1 MMMLLADLAQLAIAG
16 KNRVAGRRRIVVGES
31 IILTGN
37 EGDGH
42 GALQGMVRAEGLR
55 RSCPFRR
62 PWLGQSPDSRNA
74 GTAAVRKF
82 VIAHLKAR
90 KA

>member
-1 MMMLLADLAQLAIAG
+1 MIILLADLAPLAIAG

-42 GALQGMVRAEGLR
+42 GALQGM
-55 RSCPFRR
+55 C
-62 PWLGQSPDSRNA
+62 GQSGFGGPAVSAGPD
-74 GTAAVRKF
+74 
-82 VIAHLKAR
+82 
-90 KA
+90 